1 MDKKDIILILLASKK
16 NPLVGTTKLQ
26 KLLFLSEKEKSIV
39 PDEDD
44 FNFQPYKYGPASK
57 ELYNDLDFLVN
68 IGYITKS
75 DDNEKLNSL
84 EIDNIEEYGADI
96 FLSES
101 KSNSEDDECTG
112 NDNNETTDP
121 QGPDIGTEL
130 REVYLSLKNLR
141 QKSIKENDSIVYNIT
156 AEGLNYLKNNNYLQT
171 EEYRK
176 IGDINKKY
184 GNYSLTSLLQYVYRN
199 YPDYTIESEIKNDIL

>member
-26 KLLFLSEKEKSIV
+26 KLLFLSEKEKSII

-44 FNFQPYKYGPASK
+44 FNFQPYKFGPASK

-75 DDNEKLNSL
+75 DDNEKLNNL

-96 FLSES
+96 FLSEG
-101 KSNSEDDECTG
+101 KSNSGDDDCAG
-112 NDNNETTDP
+112 SDNNEIT
-121 QGPDIGTEL
+121 
-130 REVYLSLKNLR
+130 
-141 QKSIKENDSIVYNIT
+141 KENDSIVYNIT
-156 AEGLNYLKNNNYLQT
+156 EEGLSYLKTNNFIQT
-171 EEYRK
+171 EEYKK
-176 IGDINKKY
+176 IGEVNKKY

>member
-26 KLLFLSEKEKSIV
+26 KLLFLAEKEKSIL

-44 FNFQPYKYGPASK
+44 FNFQPYKFGPASK

-75 DDNEKLNSL
+75 DDQETLNKL
-84 EIDNIEEYGADI
+84 EIDNIEEYGANI
-96 FLSES
+96 FLSEN
-101 KSNSEDDECTG
+101 KSDSEDEDCDG
-112 NDNNETTDP
+112 NDNNELT
-121 QGPDIGTEL
+121 
-130 REVYLSLKNLR
+130 
-141 QKSIKENDSIVYNIT
+141 KENDSVVYNIT
-156 AEGLNYLKNNNYLQT
+156 PEGFNYLKNNNFLQT
-171 EEYRK
+171 EQYRRVEEV
-176 IGDINKKY
+176 NKKY

-199 YPDYTIESEIKNDIL
+199 YPDYTVESEIKNDIL

>member
-84 EIDNIEEYGADI
+84 EIDNIEEYGADL

-101 KSNSEDDECTG
+101 KLNSGDDECAG
-112 NDNNETTDP
+112 NENETT
-121 QGPDIGTEL
+121 
-130 REVYLSLKNLR
+130 
-141 QKSIKENDSIVYNIT
+141 KENDSIVYNIT

-176 IGDINKKY
+176 IGDVNKKY